1 MNVSSTCVPSIPSE
15 RSVMMDTIKWGLD
28 WLLKAHYKP
37 DALVYQIA
45 SFDDHSYW
53 GPPEAF
59 PKKMKRPSFE
69 INPKHPGSDI
79 AGEVSAAFAAAS
91 LVFAESD
98 SVYSHTLLVHAR
110 QLFDFADKHRGIGSK
125 DFYGS
130 TGYLDELAWAAVW
143 LFKAT
148 GEADYLHK
156 AEKFFDACCGGKD
169 GTTKVDYDWGE
180 KGPGV
185 QLMLYHLTQ
194 AEKYRQGITNYL
206 QTWLKKP
213 KTPKGLTFFSPW
225 GSNRYT
231 ANTAFIALMAATYG
245 LNPSKYSAWAESE
258 ITYILTAGGKVN
270 PDTGK
275 PKYSYLIGFGYVTGS
290 GGGGTG
296 LCEEAFASR

>member
-1 MNVSSTCVPSIPSE
+1 
-15 RSVMMDTIKWGLD
+15 
-28 WLLKAHYKP
+28 
-37 DALVYQIA
+37 
-45 SFDDHSYW
+45 
-53 GPPEAF
+53 
-59 PKKMKRPSFE
+59 
-69 INPKHPGSDI
+69 
-79 AGEVSAAFAAAS
+79 
-91 LVFAESD
+91 
-98 SVYSHTLLVHAR
+98 LVHAR

-194 AEKYRQGITNYL
+194 SEKYRQGITNYL

-275 PKYSYLIGFGYVTGS
+275 PKYSYLIGFGYVTGL
-290 GGGGTG
+290 GGGG
-296 LCEEAFASR
+296 EADGTM